1 MSNLSRRKFLSTAGA
16 TTLGAVVLNSCSSGT
31 TSTTSPQTSPNANVA
46 PADTPEVKT
55 AKLGFIALTDAVP
68 LIIAKEKGFFA
79 KYGMPDVEVVKQA
92 SWGATRDNLVLGS
105 GGGGID
111 GAHILSPMP
120 YLISSGK
127 VTDGKKVPMHI
138 LARLSL
144 NGQGILTANA
154 YKDLK
159 VAANS
164 APLKEAFAKA
174 KSEGKEIKC
183 AMTFPGG
190 THDLWIRYWFAA
202 GGLDPEKD
210 ISLIVVPPPQMV
222 ANVKVGNMEAFCVGE
237 PWPLQTVNQQVG
249 VGAITTGEFWKDH
262 PEKALAMRADWVD
275 RHPKAAKAILMA
287 VQEAQ
292 IWCDKTE
299 NVKEMCEILA
309 KREWLKVPVS
319 DILDRSMGKFD
330 FGNGRTLDNP
340 GLKQKYWADAASYP
354 FKSHDLWFLTE
365 HERWGM
371 LPEGT
376 DKKALIDSV
385 NREDLWREAAKAI
398 GQEAAIPKGTSR
410 GVETFFDGVKFDPE
424 NPSEYLKALKI
435 KKA

>member
-299 NVKEMCEILA
+299 NVKEMCETLA

-330 FGNGRTLDNP
+330 FGNGRILDNP
-340 GLKQKYWADAASYP
+340 SLKQKYWADAASYP

-398 GQEAAIPKGTSR
+398 GQEAAIPKSTSR